1 MKKRREHSKETWIV
15 FLDLVKAFDRVPCNL
30 LWSVLE
36 RFGFSPKIIRILKSL
51 HRAVNV
57 KFTVGTFTHVLKSII
72 GVKQGDILGPIL
84 FTIFIAAIMITWR
97 KCYNRPVC
105 VFRTKNDFVMT
116 GHRPTTRGEN
126 FALED
131 SEYADDTSIL
141 FDSRNDLEVYT
152 PLLIK
157 HFEKLGMKIHV
168 GNRKEPN
175 KPSKTEVLFVS
186 APPSCYVD
194 TKTFDNTNLQPIELG
209 NDMFF
214 L

>member
-1 MKKRREHSKETWIV
+1 MLQKFVHNRLLPVAENLDHETQCGSRPSRGCANAVFPVKSAMKKRREHSKETWIV

-131 SEYADDTSIL
+131 SEYADNTAIL
-141 FDSRNDLEVYT
+141 FNSRNALEVYLHYDSRNDLEVY
-152 PLLIK
+152 L
-157 HFEKLGMKIHV
+157 H
-168 GNRKEPN
+168 
-175 KPSKTEVLFVS
+175 
-186 APPSCYVD
+186 Y
-194 TKTFDNTNLQPIELG
+194 
-209 NDMFF
+209 
-214 L
+214 